1 MIRWLTPT
9 KPLRFGE
16 FVALMALMM
25 ASVAFSLDAMLP
37 ALPLIGQ
44 ELSPDA
50 PARGQLVITSFVLG
64 LGLGTLICGPV
75 SDAFGRK
82 SVLLGGIALYLAG
95 AVLAIQAQS
104 IDMLLAAR
112 FLQGIGGAAPRV
124 VATAMVRDL
133 YEGRAM
139 ARVTSIIMTLF
150 VLVPALAPAIGAGI
164 MWASHWRMIF
174 VAFVVFGLVCG
185 LWLMLRQPESLPPER
200 RRPLSPRKIGAA
212 LIEIVSNP
220 RVMIYVMTL
229 TFAFAP
235 LYVWL
240 SNLPMI
246 FDDVFDRAASF
257 PFWFAVTA
265 VVAGTASVANAK
277 MVMRFGMRRIATLAF
292 AWQAS
297 VSLLFLGLMMIG
309 LPAPWDFALFF
320 AFMCAGFFSIGLT
333 FGNLNALALQPLG
346 HIAGIGASVVQSI
359 STVCAA
365 LIAVPISLAYDGTPL
380 PLVFGMVICA
390 SVALALM
397 LFARHISVEEA
408 AS

>member
-1 MIRWLTPT
+1 MIARLTPT

-37 ALPLIGQ
+37 ALPQIGQ

-75 SDAFGRK
+75 SDAYGRK
-82 SVLLGGIALYLAG
+82 SVLLVGIALYLVG
-95 AVLAIQAQS
+95 AALAIMAQS
-104 IDMLLAAR
+104 IEMLLAAR
-112 FLQGIGGAAPRV
+112 FLQGMGGAAPRV

-133 YEGRAM
+133 YEGRVM

-150 VLVPALAPAIGAGI
+150 VLVPALAPSIGAVI
-164 MWASHWRMIF
+164 MWVSHWRMIF
-174 VAFVVFGLVCG
+174 LAFVVFGLVAG
-185 LWLMLRQPESLPPER
+185 LWLTLRQPETLPPER
-200 RRPLSPRKIGAA
+200 RRALRPRRIAEA
-212 LIEIVSNP
+212 LVEILTNP
-220 RVMIYVMTL
+220 RVMVYVLAL

-246 FDDVFDRAASF
+246 FDDVYGRANTF
-257 PFWFAVTA
+257 PFWFALTA
-265 VVAGTASVANAK
+265 VVAGTASIANAK
-277 MVMRFGMRRIATLAF
+277 LVLRFGMQRIATLAF
-292 AWQAS
+292 LWQLS
-297 VSLLFLGLMMIG
+297 ISLVFLGLLTVG
-309 LPAPWDFALFF
+309 LPAPWDFGLFIG
-320 AFMCAGFFSIGLT
+320 FMCAGFFSIGLT
-333 FGNLNALALQPLG
+333 FGNLNALAMQPLG
-346 HIAGIGASVVQSI
+346 HMAGIGASVVMSF

-380 PLVFGMVICA
+380 PLIAGMVLCA
-390 SVALALM
+390 AVALALM
-397 LFARHISVEEA
+397 LTARHIIA
-408 AS
+408 RDAL

>member
-1 MIRWLTPT
+1 MIARLTPT

-37 ALPLIGQ
+37 ALPQIGQ

-82 SVLLGGIALYLAG
+82 SVLLAGIALYLVG

-112 FLQGIGGAAPRV
+112 FLQGVGGAAPRV

-133 YEGRAM
+133 YEGRTM

-150 VLVPALAPAIGAGI
+150 VLVPALAPSIGAGI
-164 MWASHWRMIF
+164 MWLSHWRMIF
-174 VAFVVFGLVCG
+174 MAFVVFGLVAG
-185 LWLMLRQPESLPPER
+185 LWLTLRQPETLPPER
-200 RRPLSPRKIGAA
+200 RRPLRPGKIGAA
-212 LIEIVSNP
+212 LVEILTNP
-220 RVMIYVMTL
+220 QVMVYVLAL

-246 FDDVFDRAASF
+246 FDDVYDRAASF

-265 VVAGTASVANAK
+265 LVAGTASVANSRL
-277 MVMRFGMRRIATLAF
+277 VMRFGMRRIATLAF
-292 AWQAS
+292 LWQAC
-297 VSLLFLGLMMIG
+297 VSLAFLGLMTLG
-309 LPAPWDFALFF
+309 LPAPWDFGLFF
-320 AFMCAGFFSIGLT
+320 AFMCTGFFSIGLT
-333 FGNLNALALQPLG
+333 FGNLNALAMQPLG
-346 HIAGIGASVVQSI
+346 HIAGIGASVVMSF
-359 STVCAA
+359 STVFAA
-365 LIAVPISLAYDGTPL
+365 LIAMPISLAYDGTPL
-380 PLVFGMVICA
+380 PLIQGMMICA
-390 SVALALM
+390 GIALALM
-397 LFARHISVEEA
+397 LIARHIVA
-408 AS
+408 RDAL

>member
-1 MIRWLTPT
+1 MIARLTPT

-37 ALPLIGQ
+37 ALPQIGQ
-44 ELSPDA
+44 ELSPDT
-50 PARGQLVITSFVLG
+50 PARGQLVITTFVLG

-75 SDAFGRK
+75 SDAYGRK
-82 SVLLGGIALYLAG
+82 SVLLVGIALYLVG
-95 AVLAIQAQS
+95 AVLAIMAQS
-104 IDMLLAAR
+104 IEMLLAAR

-133 YEGRAM
+133 YEGRVM

-150 VLVPALAPAIGAGI
+150 VLVPALAPSIGAGI
-164 MWASHWRMIF
+164 MWLSHWRMIF
-174 VAFVVFGLVCG
+174 LAFVVFGLVAG
-185 LWLMLRQPESLPPER
+185 LWLTLRQPETLQPER
-200 RRPLSPRKIGAA
+200 RRPLNSRQIGTA
-212 LIEIVSNP
+212 LVEILSNP
-220 RVMIYVMTL
+220 RVMVYVLAL

-246 FDDVFDRAASF
+246 FDDVYARANTF
-257 PFWFAVTA
+257 PFWFALTA
-265 VVAGTASVANAK
+265 VVAGTASIANAK
-277 MVMRFGMRRIATLAF
+277 LVLRFGMQRIATLAF
-292 AWQAS
+292 LWQLS
-297 VSLLFLGLMMIG
+297 ISLIFLGLLTIG
-309 LPAPWDFALFF
+309 LPAPWDFGLFI

-333 FGNLNALALQPLG
+333 FGNLNALAMQPLG
-346 HIAGIGASVVQSI
+346 HMAGIGASVVMSF

-380 PLVFGMVICA
+380 PLIAGMVFCA
-390 SVALALM
+390 AVALALM
-397 LFARHISVEEA
+397 LAARHIITEDA
-408 AS
+408 L

>member
-1 MIRWLTPT
+1 MIARLTPT

-37 ALPLIGQ
+37 ALPQIGQ

-75 SDAFGRK
+75 SDAYGRK
-82 SVLLGGIALYLAG
+82 SVLLVGIALYLVG
-95 AVLAIQAQS
+95 AVLAIMAQS
-104 IDMLLAAR
+104 IEMLLAAR
-112 FLQGIGGAAPRV
+112 FLQGMGGAAPRV

-133 YEGRAM
+133 YEGRVM

-150 VLVPALAPAIGAGI
+150 VLVPALAPSIGAVI
-164 MWASHWRMIF
+164 MWVSHWRMIF
-174 VAFVVFGLVCG
+174 LAFVVFGLVAG
-185 LWLMLRQPESLPPER
+185 LWLTLRQPETLPPER
-200 RRPLSPRKIGAA
+200 RRALRPRRIAEA
-212 LIEIVSNP
+212 LVEILTNP
-220 RVMIYVMTL
+220 HVMVYVLAL

-246 FDDVFDRAASF
+246 FDDVYARANTF
-257 PFWFAVTA
+257 PFWFALTA
-265 VVAGTASVANAK
+265 VVAGTASIANAK
-277 MVMRFGMRRIATLAF
+277 LVLRFGMQRIATLAF
-292 AWQAS
+292 LWQLS
-297 VSLLFLGLMMIG
+297 ISLVFLGLLTIG
-309 LPAPWDFALFF
+309 LPAPWDFGLFIG
-320 AFMCAGFFSIGLT
+320 FMCAGFFSIGLT
-333 FGNLNALALQPLG
+333 FGNLNALAMQPLG
-346 HIAGIGASVVQSI
+346 HMAGIGASVVMSF

-380 PLVFGMVICA
+380 PLIAGMVLCA
-390 SVALALM
+390 AVALALM
-397 LFARHISVEEA
+397 LTARHIIA
-408 AS
+408 RDAL

>member
-1 MIRWLTPT
+1 MIARLTPT

-37 ALPLIGQ
+37 ALPQIGQ

-82 SVLLGGIALYLAG
+82 SVLLAGIALYLVG

-112 FLQGIGGAAPRV
+112 FLQGVGGAAPRV

-133 YEGRAM
+133 YEGRTM

-150 VLVPALAPAIGAGI
+150 VLVPALAPSIGAGI
-164 MWASHWRMIF
+164 MWLSHWRMIF
-174 VAFVVFGLVCG
+174 MAFVVFGLVAG
-185 LWLMLRQPESLPPER
+185 LWLTLRQPETLPPER
-200 RRPLSPRKIGAA
+200 RRPLRPGKIGAA
-212 LIEIVSNP
+212 LVEILTNP
-220 RVMIYVMTL
+220 QVMVYVLAL

-246 FDDVFDRAASF
+246 FDDVYDRAASF

-265 VVAGTASVANAK
+265 LVAGTASVANSRL
-277 MVMRFGMRRIATLAF
+277 VMRFGMRRIATLAF
-292 AWQAS
+292 LWQAC
-297 VSLLFLGLMMIG
+297 VSLAFLGLMTLG
-309 LPAPWDFALFF
+309 LPAPWDFGLFF
-320 AFMCAGFFSIGLT
+320 AFMCTGFFSIGLT
-333 FGNLNALALQPLG
+333 FGNLNALAMQPLG
-346 HIAGIGASVVQSI
+346 HIAGIGASVVMSF
-359 STVCAA
+359 STVFAA
-365 LIAVPISLAYDGTPL
+365 LIAMPISLAYDGSPL
-380 PLVFGMVICA
+380 PLIQGMMICA
-390 SVALALM
+390 GIALALM
-397 LFARHISVEEA
+397 LIARHIVA
-408 AS
+408 RDAL